1 MNGFLPNDFNR
12 TGRAGILTVIGNG
25 NELGASRAISLAHN
39 HRDRNSDSKGNSNIN
54 RGLRFSNISNRDN
67 NRFSHQ
73 DHSTKE
79 NLRFS
84 GQDHNLRRE
93 ASGNRDKSRDL
104 RLSNYENNLKKKFSG
119 SRDNLRREFSGS
131 RDKSRDLRLSAHNTL
146 SLKENLKEGREN
158 TKSRMTISSKKVAL
172 YDSYRL
178 ARPRRAR
185 AGRCVTAFSN
195 PSIPP
200 RNRSVR
206 AEFWH
211 RARFLDRVANERGGA
226 VDGVHELAVRQREKE
241 AQNRP
246 EMDRQQHAHGRG
258 FTQGQQ

>member
-93 ASGNRDKSRDL
+93 ASNHS
-104 RLSNYENNLKKKFSG
+104 
-119 SRDNLRREFSGS
+119 
-131 RDKSRDLRLSAHNTL
+131 TL
-146 SLKENLKEGREN
+146 SLKEDLKEGREN
-158 TKSRMTISSKKVAL
+158 VESRLSDFDKYEQTRGL
-172 YDSYRL
+172 
-178 ARPRRAR
+178 RPR
-185 AGRCVTAFSN
+185 GN
-195 PSIPP
+195 
-200 RNRSVR
+200 
-206 AEFWH
+206 
-211 RARFLDRVANERGGA
+211 GA
-226 VDGVHELAVRQREKE
+226 
-241 AQNRP
+241 
-246 EMDRQQHAHGRG
+246 
-258 FTQGQQ
+258 